1 MAASRLQLRM
11 GLWRVIY
18 FPKSGVD
25 EGRHWLEKVLAL
37 EWEQKIGPSTDV
49 FYTQI
54 KSSYH
59 VYLQ

>member
-25 EGRHWLEKVLAL
+25 EGRHWLGKVLAL
-37 EWEQKIGPSTDV
+37 EWQQKKLPQHRRLL
-49 FYTQI
+49 YA
-54 KSSYH
+54 K
-59 VYLQ
+59 